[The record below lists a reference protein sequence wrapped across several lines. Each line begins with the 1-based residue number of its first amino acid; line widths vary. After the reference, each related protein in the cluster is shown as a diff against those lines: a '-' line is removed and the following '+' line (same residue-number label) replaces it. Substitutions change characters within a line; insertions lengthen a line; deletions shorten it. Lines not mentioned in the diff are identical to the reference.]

1 MRLLRMPSKIFV
13 MTAVRVLFLLLALLS
28 TTLGRTQ
35 TLRVLWIGNSYT
47 AGNNLPQLVY
57 NLALSGGD
65 TVIYDS
71 NTPGGAT
78 FQNHTV
84 NATTLQ
90 KIQAGEWDYVVLQ
103 AQSQE
108 PSFPDNQVQI
118 QTYPFAQ
125 RLDSMIQA
133 NSACVRTVF
142 FMTWGRKFGDQ
153 VNCPNFPPLCTFEG
167 MNNRLRHAYKFMAD
181 DNQAIMA
188 PVGVAWEKSWETN
201 NAIDLWTSDN
211 SHPSLAG
218 SYLAANVFYAT
229 LFRKSPVNLSYTAG
243 LDPTQAAF
251 LRQTAWST
259 VNDSLSTWNIGTFEP
274 TASFSYTVNGL
285 EVNFQSTSQTTE
297 FVEWQFGDG
306 AESDE
311 NAPSHTY
318 PGPGSYLVK
327 LIASDSC
334 FSDTTT
340 VELNLEVTGQSTIER
355 NWRVFPNPASREVM
369 IQAEEMAGF
378 GIKVYGPDGKLVR
391 EKYEAG
397 KLIRLDFSDLP
408 PGIYQ
413 VVCIS
418 GKDSRIF
425 RLMKE

>member
-1 MRLLRMPSKIFV
+1 
-13 MTAVRVLFLLLALLS
+13 MTAAKKTLLFFCLLS
-28 TTLGRTQ
+28 PVLLIGQ

-47 AGNNLPQLVY
+47 ANNNLPQLVY

-65 TVIYDS
+65 TLIFDS

-78 FQNHTV
+78 FQNHSV
-84 NATTLQ
+84 NATTIQ

-133 NSACVRTVF
+133 NGACVRTVF
-142 FMTWGRKFGDQ
+142 YMTWGRKFGDQ

-188 PVGVAWEKSWETN
+188 PVGMAWAKSWQTN
-201 NAIDLWTSDN
+201 NAIDLWAGDN
-211 SHPSLAG
+211 SHPSMAG
-218 SYLAANVFYAT
+218 SYLAASVFYAT
-229 LFRKSPVNLSYTAG
+229 LFRKNPTNLSYTAG
-243 LDPTQAAF
+243 LDPTQASF

-259 VNDSLSTWNIGTFEP
+259 VNDSLNIWNIGTFEP
-274 TASFSYTVNGL
+274 QASFSYTVNGL
-285 EVNFQSTSQTTE
+285 EVNFESTSQNTE

-306 AESDE
+306 ANSEDA
-311 NAPSHTY
+311 NPSHTY

-327 LIASDSC
+327 LVASDSC
-334 FSDTTT
+334 YSDTTT
-340 VELNLEVTGQSTIER
+340 IELNLEITGQNSIER

-369 IQAEEMAGF
+369 IQAEELAGF

>member
-1 MRLLRMPSKIFV
+1 
-13 MTAVRVLFLLLALLS
+13 MTAAKKTLLFLFLLSPVLLIS
-28 TTLGRTQ
+28 Q

-47 AGNNLPQLVY
+47 ANNNLPQLVY

-65 TVIYDS
+65 TLIYDS

-78 FQNHTV
+78 FQNHSV
-84 NATTLQ
+84 NATTIQ

-133 NSACVRTVF
+133 NGACVRTVF
-142 FMTWGRKFGDQ
+142 YMTWGRKFGDQ

-181 DNQAIMA
+181 ENQAIMA
-188 PVGVAWEKSWETN
+188 PVGMAWAKSWETN
-201 NAIDLWTSDN
+201 NAIDLWAGDN
-211 SHPSLAG
+211 SHPSMAG
-218 SYLAANVFYAT
+218 SYLAASVFYAT
-229 LFRKSPVNLSYTAG
+229 LFRKNPTNLSYTAG
-243 LDPTQAAF
+243 LDPTQASF

-259 VNDSLSTWNIGTFEP
+259 VNDSLSIWNIGTFEP
-274 TASFSYTVNGL
+274 QANFSYTVNGL
-285 EVNFQSTSQTTE
+285 EVNFESTSQNTE

-306 AESDE
+306 TISD
-311 NAPSHTY
+311 NANASHIY

-327 LIASDSC
+327 LVASDSC

-340 VELNLEVTGQSTIER
+340 IELNLEITGQNSIER

-369 IQAEEMAGF
+369 IQAEELAGF